1 MHAIP
6 PAATGNPAHQRAA
19 VAAASRGGG
28 RDARG
33 ANGRPTAAGEG
44 RDARGANGQP
54 FTTNEPS
61 PAAATRGKGGRGR
74 PNPPWFTPPRSSRN
88 EGGGGAAVVHP
99 PTKLPATRGGGS
111 APVLS
116 RGRRGAPPRGGAQG
130 QPINKSTLAG
140 LEPAARTQHQWSSSP
155 RGGRAGGG
163 VGRASLGPGTAE
175 SVPPSA
181 QGSNLGHSEPI
192 RRPYRRGR
200 GVGGDR
206 CGPGD
211 GGERPPESPSATWV
225 ARSRSAAPRRG
236 KGEREEEGEG
246 DNKLL
251 TTAPKDYATEGGM
264 AGAPVPSFAP
274 LRPPPKHA
282 RTHHAHT
289 RHTQTT
295 RGATAAAGGDLKG
308 ALEGGR
314 GGRGWERPNS
324 GRGQSGERP
333 PRQSISFPGVDPP
346 PQSGIG
352 GAAKPGRTRAE
363 GKGGR
368 GRGERPAKER
378 PATGCQAPLGCAPRQ
393 TAGGQAQPGG

>member
-1 MHAIP
+1 M
-6 PAATGNPAHQRAA
+6 
-19 VAAASRGGG
+19 GG
-28 RDARG
+28 
-33 ANGRPTAAGEG
+33 PLS
-44 RDARGANGQP
+44 GQ
-54 FTTNEPS
+54 
-61 PAAATRGKGGRGR
+61 
-74 PNPPWFTPPRSSRN
+74 
-88 EGGGGAAVVHP
+88 
-99 PTKLPATRGGGS
+99 
-111 APVLS
+111 
-116 RGRRGAPPRGGAQG
+116 
-130 QPINKSTLAG
+130 G
-140 LEPAARTQHQWSSSP
+140 L
-155 RGGRAGGG
+155 
-163 VGRASLGPGTAE
+163 
-175 SVPPSA
+175 PPSA

-295 RGATAAAGGDLKG
+295 RGATAAAGGDLNG
-308 ALEGGR
+308 GPGR
-314 GGRGWERPNS
+314 GARGEGLGATQLRPRAKRRAS
-324 GRGQSGERP
+324 PQAEHIFPWSRSAAPEWDRG
-333 PRQSISFPGVDPP
+333 
-346 PQSGIG
+346 G
-352 GAAKPGRTRAE
+352 GAKPGRTRAE

>member
-1 MHAIP
+1 MVHP
-6 PAATGNPAHQRAA
+6 PSKLPQR
-19 VAAASRGGG
+19 GW
-28 RDARG
+28 
-33 ANGRPTAAGEG
+33 
-44 RDARGANGQP
+44 
-54 FTTNEPS
+54 
-61 PAAATRGKGGRGR
+61 GRGCR
-74 PNPPWFTPPRSSRN
+74 GSPPHEASRN
-88 EGGGGAAVVHP
+88 E
-99 PTKLPATRGGGS
+99 GGGS

-352 GAAKPGRTRAE
+352 GGRKTRE
-363 GKGGR
+363 DQSGREGRQGKGGKAR
-368 GRGERPAKER
+368 KGAASDRLPGSPRLRPTADSRRAGAAWRITWGRRSGPEQPACPLRRRAPPPKRRERTEGRQPK
-378 PATGCQAPLGCAPRQ
+378 PATARPPTTGRP
-393 TAGGQAQPGG
+393 